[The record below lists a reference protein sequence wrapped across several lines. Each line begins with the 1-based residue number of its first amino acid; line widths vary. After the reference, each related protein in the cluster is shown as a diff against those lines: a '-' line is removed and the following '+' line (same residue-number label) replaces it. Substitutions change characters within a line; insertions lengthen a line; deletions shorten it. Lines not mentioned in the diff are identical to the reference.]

1 MVRLKLALSYKSQ
14 VSRLKNYYKLEIKDI
29 EKAQELLR
37 TVNYYRLSGYG
48 IGLKQKDNSELY
60 KDMNKKLTEF
70 CELSPPTTSKIR
82 RRREFLSIDVLYR
95 IGTKFDSD
103 FADML
108 SNIREPKNESQP

>member
-1 MVRLKLALSYKSQ
+1 MVRLKPALSYKSQ
-14 VSRLKNYYKLEIKDI
+14 VSRLNNYYKLEIKDI

-70 CELSPPTTSKIR
+70 CELSPPTTSKMR
-82 RRREFLSIDVLYR
+82 KREFLSIDFVSYR
-95 IGTKFDSD
+95 HKI
-103 FADML
+103 
-108 SNIREPKNESQP
+108 